1 MVQVVNCGRQA
12 PGTGQGQ
19 GARVLPRAEHVSSYR
34 MCEGE
39 KRKLVIPSELGKRV
53 LLTGDRVR
61 GVYRD
66 KGDGC
71 FSFCIDLHSVPASS
85 KSSCVQQ
92 WGQGKA
98 LGTAASGAHF
108 LPLQDLLQPLLISI
122 TPSPFLALGCDGQR
136 LAFSL
141 AVCRTLSY
149 NSLCFFMH
157 L

>member
-108 LPLQDLLQPLLISI
+108 LPSARPLAAPSHLHYTFSISSLGLRWAEACLQP
-122 TPSPFLALGCDGQR
+122 GCLQN
-136 LAFSL
+136 
-141 AVCRTLSY
+141 T
-149 NSLCFFMH
+149 
-157 L
+157 